1 MLLVGLTAPRPSAWG
16 PLQHRR
22 RLYLHLHEDSERLRI
37 HFVWKAVPGIVEQ
50 DGDKLVSQ
58 AASGDLDAMTSLL
71 ERYGPEIRHGLHIER
86 RWQSQLEP
94 DDVMQVTYLEAFLEI
109 RRVRSLHGQS
119 FLAWLQRIAANNLRD
134 AIRGLR
140 RRKHPQPERR
150 VQPTSNAD
158 SCVALWNMLG
168 TTSTTPSRTVSRKE
182 TQNRIQESLEQLP
195 PDYRAVIQ
203 MYDIE
208 NRPISEVAQT
218 LARTQ
223 GAVHMLRARAHDRL
237 RESLGAA
244 AGYFSESP

>member
-1 MLLVGLTAPRPSAWG
+1 
-16 PLQHRR
+16 
-22 RLYLHLHEDSERLRI
+22 
-37 HFVWKAVPGIVEQ
+37 
-50 DGDKLVSQ
+50 
-58 AASGDLDAMTSLL
+58 MTSLL
-71 ERYGPEIRHGLHIER
+71 ERYGPEIRQGLHIER

-119 FLAWLQRIAANNLRD
+119 FLVWLQRIAHNNLRD

-150 VQPTSNAD
+150 LQPTSIAD
-158 SCVALWNMLG
+158 SCVALWNLLG
-168 TTSTTPSRTVSRKE
+168 TTSTTPSRTVSRNE
-182 TQNRIQESLEQLP
+182 TQDRIQESLERLP

-203 MYDIE
+203 LYDLE

-218 LARTQ
+218 LSRTQ
-223 GAVHMLRARAHDRL
+223 GAVHMLRARAHERL